1 MAYILIYKNGDLSIT
16 KIIEASSK
24 DEALDIFL
32 KDYQD
37 YDITRNEV
45 DIVVHN
51 DVKELV
57 TNFWKTVNANK

>member
-37 YDITRNEV
+37 YDITKNEV

>member
-37 YDITRNEV
+37 YDMTRNEV
-45 DIVVHN
+45 DIMVHN
-51 DVKELV
+51 DLKELV
-57 TNFWKTVNANK
+57 ANFWETMNTNK

>member
-45 DIVVHN
+45 DIVIHN

>member
-51 DVKELV
+51 DLKELV
-57 TNFWKTVNANK
+57 ANFWKTMNTNK